1 MALRDEALELHRKN
15 RGKIE
20 VRSKIQVTGKEDL
33 SLAYT
38 PGVAE
43 ACLEIARDKDLAYE
57 YTFKG
62 NLIGILSDGTAVLG
76 LGDIYPLAALPVME
90 GKSLLFKMMGGVD
103 AIPLCVSTKNVNDI
117 VQIVKWLE
125 PTLGGLNME
134 DISAPRCFEIEKR
147 LIEEVHIPI
156 FHDDQH
162 GTAIVVL
169 SALINATKVV
179 SKDLSKIKV
188 VISGAGAAG
197 IAVADLL
204 LNSGVPEVLVC
215 DSKGAVYPGR
225 QEGMNPFKEDIAVR
239 GNIHGIKG
247 SLAEALK
254 GADALVGV
262 SAGGIVSTDM
272 IREMRAGAIVIAMA
286 NPVPEIYPAEA
297 KAGGAAVVGTG
308 RSDFP
313 NQVNNVLAFPGILR
327 GALDVRA
334 KRINE
339 EMRVAAARAIAEL
352 ITDSELSAD
361 YIIPDPFDKRVA
373 PHVAS
378 AVAKAAIRS
387 GVAQADVDPDLVY
400 SRTIDMTK

>member
-1 MALRDEALELHRKN
+1 
-15 RGKIE
+15 
-20 VRSKIQVTGKEDL
+20 
-33 SLAYT
+33 
-38 PGVAE
+38 
-43 ACLEIARDKDLAYE
+43 
-57 YTFKG
+57 
-62 NLIGILSDGTAVLG
+62 
-76 LGDIYPLAALPVME
+76 ME